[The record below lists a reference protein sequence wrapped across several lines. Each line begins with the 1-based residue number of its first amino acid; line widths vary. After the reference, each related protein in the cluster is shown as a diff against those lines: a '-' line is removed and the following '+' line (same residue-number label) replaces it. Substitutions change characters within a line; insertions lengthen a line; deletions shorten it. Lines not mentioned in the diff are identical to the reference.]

1 MEGSERV
8 VRIRWKKS
16 AIGKSKRQK
25 ATLRG
30 LGFKRLNEVRALPDR
45 PEIRGMIR
53 VVHDLVEVL
62 EG

>member
-1 MEGSERV
+1 MEGTEKV
-8 VRIRWKKS
+8 IRIRWKKS
-16 AIGKSKRQK
+16 AIGRSKHQK

-30 LGFKRLNEVRALPDR
+30 LGFRRLNEIRSLPDR